1 MSNSSSGRYVAKYVW
16 TIIHDGID
24 NILMCMAEWCF
35 AFLKWWMMGCDIS
48 GLATTG
54 NFIMVALSLVL
65 VTGCTYRM
73 HWCVREVWC
82 VLCCLAWW
90 WYDQLCTE
98 IKSEWDLYLNASV
111 SERHDVLCC
120 TIVRDTDRSFIHMHR
135 YCYWHRY
142 GYWWW
147 CFYLVYTRGYVGMHC
162 AVCMLLTF
170 CWRSSNYMYHGS
182 V

>member
-1 MSNSSSGRYVAKYVW
+1 MIAGRWSLPELNQLRYNNREYHQSQHRSKRRLMCIPDVKC
-16 TIIHDGID
+16 DEID
-24 NILMCMAEWCF
+24 QILICMAEWCF

-48 GLATTG
+48 CLATTG

-98 IKSEWDLYLNASV
+98 IKSEWDLYLV
-111 SERHDVLCC
+111 VYVCDVTMWVLSCA
-120 TIVRDTDRSFIHMHR
+120 IGRDTDKCFIYMHR
-135 YCYWHRY
+135 YD
-142 GYWWW
+142 YWWW
-147 CFYLVYTRGYVGMHC
+147 DGGDCVPGGT
-162 AVCMLLTF
+162 
-170 CWRSSNYMYHGS
+170 
-182 V
+182 